1 MPRIAIVAGEAS
13 GDYLAAHLIRA
24 VTSADPT
31 VRFYGIAGPRMQAAG
46 CESLFPQEPLAVRGY
61 VEVLKNLSEILAI
74 KRGLIRA
81 LKADPPDL
89 FIGVDAPDFNL
100 GVETILRHERIRT
113 AHYVSPSIWAW
124 RPERITRI
132 KAACDKMLTI
142 FPFEA
147 EIYHRAGVAV
157 AYTGHPMADE
167 VPTLTQRDARAQLRL
182 RANAPIFL
190 LMPGSRQSE
199 LAAHAGV
206 FLAAAKQIRQALPEA
221 EFLVPLAT
229 RETRDLFA
237 NAIHDHDAADV
248 PITTLFGHAQ
258 LAMAACD
265 VALIASGTAT
275 LEAALM
281 RCPMVIAYRM
291 PALSWRIMKKKA
303 LIPYVGL
310 PNILAGDFIVP
321 ELLQDD
327 ATADN
332 LAQAVLAWYRT
343 PAARDALKARFET
356 MHTSL
361 KRNSSARLA
370 EEVLGMLGRAPRV
383 LNANAVNATGS
394 LDVVKPAEA
403 RGR

>member
-1 MPRIAIVAGEAS
+1 MARIAIVAGEAS

-24 VTSADPT
+24 VKAADP
-31 VRFYGIAGPRMQAAG
+31 RIEFFGIAGPRMQAAG
-46 CESLFPQEPLAVRGY
+46 CQSLYPQEPLAVRGY
-61 VEVLKNLSEILAI
+61 VEVLKNLSEILSI
-74 KRGLIRA
+74 KRALVQS
-81 LKADPPDL
+81 LKANPPDL

-100 GVETILRHERIRT
+100 GVETILRHAGIRT

-124 RPERITRI
+124 RPERMTRI
-132 KAACDKMLTI
+132 KSACDKMITL

-147 EIYHRAGVAV
+147 EIYHRAGVPAT
-157 AYTGHPMADE
+157 YTGHPMADE
-167 VPTLTQRDARAQLRL
+167 VPTLTRFDARAQLRV
-182 RANAPIFL
+182 RQSAPIFL

-206 FLAAAKQIRQALPEA
+206 FLEAAKRIYAALPESQ
-221 EFLVPLAT
+221 FLVPLAT
-229 RETRDLFA
+229 RETRELFEKA
-237 NAIHDHDAADV
+237 VHVHEAAEL

-310 PNILAGDFIVP
+310 PNILAGEFIVP

-327 ATADN
+327 ATPEN
-332 LAQAVLAWYRT
+332 LAQALLAWYRT
-343 PAARDALKARFET
+343 PAARDALSARFAT
-356 MHTSL
+356 MHASL
-361 KRNSSARLA
+361 KRDSAARLA
-370 EEVLGMLGRAPRV
+370 EEVLAMLTPRTPRA
-383 LNANAVNATGS
+383 GS
-394 LDVVKPAEA
+394 HAI
-403 RGR
+403 G